1 MDWVAFDTETTGLG
15 PQARLVEIG
24 ARRFCE
30 DGTVWDFET
39 LIDPETAIPG
49 MVQRIHGISDDMVRG
64 APKAR
69 TALDRFFTFAEG
81 AALVAHNA
89 RFDMSMIR
97 QDATRTCKELP
108 SLLVHDS
115 VRLARRVLPH
125 LWSYRLANVARH
137 LRIESSTWHRALA
150 DAVVVGELVKR
161 LLPLRSMSLLGFPL
175 WSAGLVGRLDDG
187 FSKVETNSGHELLR
201 LALPPASS

>member
-15 PQARLVEIG
+15 PSARLVEIG
-24 ARRFCE
+24 ARRFCD

-39 LIDPETAIPG
+39 LVDPETEIPLV
-49 MVQRIHGISDDMVRG
+49 VQRIHGITDEMVRG

-69 TALDRFFTFAEG
+69 TALERFFTFVDG

-89 RFDMSMIR
+89 RFDIGMIR
-97 QDATRTCKELP
+97 QDATRTGKELP

-125 LWSYRLANVARH
+125 LWSYRLANVARQ
-137 LRIESSTWHRALA
+137 LRIESATWHRALA

-175 WSAGLVGRLDDG
+175 WSAGLVGRLDD
-187 FSKVETNSGHELLR
+187 SAPAIETKSGHQALR
-201 LALPPASS
+201 AALPPASS